1 MRAYLLVPR
10 SPPRLFSAKDAA
22 MPAGERFQCGDARM
36 PPRASMSFRVA
47 FFGSDAFSVHAL
59 RKLVQWQATEA
70 SPLLSIDVITRSVKP
85 QGRKKVLIDLP
96 LGQFISQTEPLIAL
110 HRADTKQEILALGHR
125 LQPNLAVAV
134 SYGKL
139 IPHEFLALLTYGGL
153 NVHPSFLPQYS
164 GSSPI
169 QYALLNDDLSTGV
182 SVQTLHPTKF
192 DKGDILLQSPR
203 VVIEDNDNY
212 ASLVS
217 KIGPIGGDLLCQ
229 VLLAKAA
236 GNCNPIKST
245 YAYSLAPKIT
255 PAQSQVRWLTFT
267 NRKIK
272 RLQDA
277 LGSIHTFVA
286 CRVKS
291 RTSTVTSEY
300 HKVLLDDIKLV
311 DWSTDHQY
319 AGDAAVGPGSYTLDP
334 STDRLLVKTIDGA
347 ISVGRLKLQYYNF
360 ENASSFIKLLPK
372 RSGGVKQS
380 SFTTVTS

>member
-1 MRAYLLVPR
+1 
-10 SPPRLFSAKDAA
+10 
-22 MPAGERFQCGDARM
+22 MPAGERSQRGDARM
-36 PPRASMSFRVA
+36 PHSASMSFRVA

-59 RKLVQWQATEA
+59 RKLVQWQATKA
-70 SPLLSIDVITRSVKP
+70 SPLLSIDVITRSIKP

-96 LGQFISQTEPLIAL
+96 LGQFISQTQPPIAL

-139 IPHEFLALLTYGGL
+139 IPQEFLALLTHGGL

-169 QYALLNDDLSTGV
+169 QYALLNDDISTGV

-203 VVIEDNDNY
+203 VVIDDKDNY
-212 ASLVS
+212 TSLVS
-217 KIGPIGGDLLCQ
+217 KLGPIGGNLLCL
-229 VLLAKAA
+229 VLMAKAA
-236 GNCNPIKST
+236 GNCHPIKST
-245 YAYSLAPKIT
+245 YEYSLAPKIT
-255 PAQSQVRWLTFT
+255 PAQAQVRWPTFT

-286 CRVKS
+286 CRVNS
-291 RTSTVTSEY
+291 RSSTLTSEY
-300 HKVLLDDIKLV
+300 HKVILDDIIPV
-311 DWSTDHQY
+311 DWSSGSPSTADT
-319 AGDAAVGPGSYTLDP
+319 VVWPGSYTLDP
-334 STDRLLVKTIDGA
+334 STDRLVVKTVDGA
-347 ISVGRLKLQYYNF
+347 VSVGRLKLQYFNF
-360 ENASSFIKLLPK
+360 ENASTFIKLLPK
-372 RSGGVKQS
+372 RSGGIKQS
-380 SFTTVTS
+380 SFTTLTL